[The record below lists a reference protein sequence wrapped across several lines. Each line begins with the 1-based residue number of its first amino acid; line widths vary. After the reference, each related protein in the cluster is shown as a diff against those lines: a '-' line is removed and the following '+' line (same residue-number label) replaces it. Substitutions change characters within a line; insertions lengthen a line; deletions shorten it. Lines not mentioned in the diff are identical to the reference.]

1 MYFDNIHSL
10 LPMPSPFR
18 LPVLPNA
25 SQLISFVKKNYRT
38 DCASCHT
45 TMCMTREALS
55 QLSQCSSYQLPV
67 APQLQIGSVSQT
79 FFTHPCCKFGWL
91 DDEQG
96 LLRLWVNK
104 PTLSHPHETTS
115 KQSNSFTYILSL
127 FCDASCSY
135 HKVVWYISI
144 CTAFLSHRFNQ
155 RYKKYIFADW
165 SNNVSDFSHIKSNN

>member
-1 MYFDNIHSL
+1 MYFDNTHSL
-10 LPMPSPFR
+10 LLMPSPFR
-18 LPVLPNA
+18 LPILPNA
-25 SQLISFVKKNYRT
+25 SQLIYFVKKNYCT

-55 QLSQCSSYQLPV
+55 QLSQCSSFQLPV
-67 APQLQIGSVSQT
+67 APQQQIGSASQT
-79 FFTHPCCKFGWL
+79 FFSHPCCKVSWL

-104 PTLSHPHETTS
+104 PTLSHPQETIS
-115 KQSNSFTYILSL
+115 KQSSSFTHILSL

-135 HKVVWYISI
+135 HKVVWYIFT
-144 CTAFLSHRFNQ
+144 CTGFLSHYFNQ